1 MNSQSGWESITR
13 FSAINNVSIFHV
25 IKQIIRKILIVYFAI
40 VRYIL
45 WEINVEETFDIQR
58 AGLKIAQSV
67 CCLTRER
74 IMVIL

>member
-13 FSAINNVSIFHV
+13 FSVIKNVSIFRV
-25 IKQIIRKILIVYFAI
+25 IKQIIRKILIVCFAI

-45 WEINVEETFDIQR
+45 WEINAEETFDIQR

>member
-1 MNSQSGWESITR
+1 MNSQNGRGNITL
-13 FSAINNVSIFHV
+13 FFAIKNVSIFHV
-25 IKQIIRKILIVYFAI
+25 IKQIIRKISIVYFVI

-45 WEINVEETFDIQR
+45 WEINVGETFDIQR
-58 AGLKIAQSV
+58 VGLKIAQSV

>member
-1 MNSQSGWESITR
+1 MKRKIIPWLNIV
-13 FSAINNVSIFHV
+13 VSP
-25 IKQIIRKILIVYFAI
+25 IIILIVYFAI